1 MAVEKGQITVDL
13 TPQLK
18 KAAAKLAHARH
29 MTVTGYLRSLI
40 ERDLS
45 EQTPHM
51 KRKVAQE
58 AA

>member
-1 MAVEKGQITVDL
+1 MAVERGRITVDL

-18 KAAAKLAHARH
+18 RLRPKLAHARH

-51 KRKVAQE
+51 KGRWRRRRP
-58 AA
+58 